1 MERVVK
7 RAAHDIL
14 RPTLFIE
21 RARRCSLVGEPEPAV
36 CADMGLGDLVI
47 QKDLCS
53 ASGWG
58 CMIHLPIRCAGLVG
72 RGNDDGNENFRSQWN
87 ADFAVGLRVRCSGR
101 IDGPWRSYR

>member
-1 MERVVK
+1 MRTACGALAAQRRHDAARHGSFLTASHRPMERVVK

-14 RPTLFIE
+14 LPTLFIE

-36 CADMGLGDLVI
+36 CADMGSGDLVI

-58 CMIHLPIRCAGLVG
+58 CMIHLPIGCAGLVG
-72 RGNDDGNENFRSQWN
+72 RGN
-87 ADFAVGLRVRCSGR
+87 
-101 IDGPWRSYR
+101 